1 MLITEMYG
9 TQIPAPLHTHSS
21 MHLVSSPLPD
31 RVFSNE
37 NILPLLAVITS
48 PEIHT
53 ISMFMRLGSL
63 YHVLHDLD
71 SGEPSKTYTHTI
83 VFILRESVERITYLC
98 YCHDLHVCVV
108 NEACVWHSRGKRE
121 FWFAEF

>member
-1 MLITEMYG
+1 MLIAEMYG
-9 TQIPAPLHTHSS
+9 TQIPAPLH
-21 MHLVSSPLPD
+21 MYILPRIYLAPPLPD
-31 RVFSNE
+31 RVFNNE

-83 VFILRESVERITYLC
+83 VFILSGSVERITY
-98 YCHDLHVCVV
+98 
-108 NEACVWHSRGKRE
+108 
-121 FWFAEF
+121 WFDVMCCE

>member
-1 MLITEMYG
+1 MLISEMYG

-21 MHLVSSPLPD
+21 MHLVSSPPPLPD

-71 SGEPSKTYTHTI
+71 SGEPSETYTHTI

-98 YCHDLHVCVV
+98 YCYDLHVCVV
-108 NEACVWHSRGKRE
+108 NEACVGKRE
-121 FWFAEF
+121 F